1 VDKFGYEEI
10 TMSTFETKWISVPSG
25 SPAGQ
30 LLEVGP
36 LGNNIIVG
44 SKNVSALSE
53 ATDVARGLVELATT
67 AETQAGTD
75 TERAIVPASLHK
87 KQWKTYLAQHFQLL
101 GTETNVLSLVSLGS
115 GVVLAGTSPTGSVFR
130 LQEVTIAW

>member
-1 VDKFGYEEI
+1 
-10 TMSTFETKWISVPSG
+10 MSTFETKWISVPSG

-75 TERAIVPASLHK
+75 TTRAVTLRDLRARGVSAAELR
-87 KQWKTYLAQHFQLL
+87 AEL
-101 GTETNVLSLVSLGS
+101 GFE
-115 GVVLAGTSPTGSVFR
+115 
-130 LQEVTIAW
+130 